1 MSSPTLKQLF
11 DEQGYVVVPDL
22 FNKDTVPL
30 NMAGFDFMGWLQNHL
45 VPNVEPIVSAVVKAL
60 RADKG
65 AKRVGGVGYCFGA
78 KYVVRALAPGNIDV
92 GYVAHPSFVDA
103 DELRAIKGPL
113 SIAAAGMSSFSIFP
127 SKFPLLTPYRASLSI
142 ET

>member
-1 MSSPTLKQLF
+1 M
-11 DEQGYVVVPDL
+11 PDL

-113 SIAAAGMSSFSIFP
+113 SIAAAGTSSFSIFP